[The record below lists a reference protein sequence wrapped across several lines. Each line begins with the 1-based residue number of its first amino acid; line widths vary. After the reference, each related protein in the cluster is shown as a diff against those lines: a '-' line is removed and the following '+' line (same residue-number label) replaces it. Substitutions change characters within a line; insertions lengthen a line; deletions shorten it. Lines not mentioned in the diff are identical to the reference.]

1 MNTLENFKK
10 YLKLGQVYRR
20 SDLAQ
25 WSIMVDRHLK
35 QLVEDGTLQKM
46 AQGLYYYPEK
56 ASFGDIPPRV
66 EKLVGA
72 FLKSND
78 FLLTSPN
85 FYNCLGVGTTQLYNK
100 QVVYKP

>member
-1 MNTLENFKK
+1 M
-10 YLKLGQVYRR
+10 
-20 SDLAQ
+20 
-25 WSIMVDRHLK
+25 
-35 QLVEDGTLQKM
+35 QKI
-46 AQGLYYYPEK
+46 AHGLYYYPAK
-56 ASFGDIPPRV
+56 AYFGDIPPGD

-100 QVVYKP
+100 RVVYNHKRHGLFVLGGKEFDFRLKQKFSKELSEEFLLVDLLHSSH